1 MAASSIGLF
10 ARTINKGGTAMAA
23 SAKNTAGKDLAWQQ
37 LGRLGKASESAQ
49 LSRIVGLASW
59 NERG

>member
-23 SAKNTAGKDLAWQQ
+23 SAKNTAGAWQQ